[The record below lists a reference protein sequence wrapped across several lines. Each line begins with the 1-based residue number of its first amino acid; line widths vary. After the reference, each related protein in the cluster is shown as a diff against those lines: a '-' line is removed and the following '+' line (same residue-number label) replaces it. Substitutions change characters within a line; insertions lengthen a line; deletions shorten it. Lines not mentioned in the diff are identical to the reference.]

1 MDPLNQVRSCH
12 LLCPKERYEKEKE
25 HTKPAKI
32 SGQSFQFNYR
42 IVKTSCFNENSNN
55 LHSLFHCSKKED
67 TCYFCS
73 YCNRAYHKECV
84 ESPSIYHSSDHPKH
98 PLQLLFIK
106 KKKKILFNFSGLSN
120 TLIQDV
126 FLVKHTLHYFPR
138 KSTLACDVCG
148 LVDDDYSHLL
158 YTCLLCDFFV
168 HKRCID
174 LPYVIKV
181 SRHNHRLAFTPSN
194 LFKESADCGDAFMQC
209 TPDVHYDVM
218 YPTGKNLKESLKDR
232 VSNKKRYLGRTQVKT
247 PPPLASLH
255 AGEAFCRR
263 RRVLCSVSHSLSIS
277 CSRRLHHRH
286 LAEPS
291 HRYRLPCYSLGR
303 HRLSVS
309 SPHHRP
315 TSQGKQKHQIYSLR
329 VWSRW
334 SAHMLVLTESPL
346 DTRPKPPLFRPFPSP
361 VIVKVTR
368 QVPSPPKR
376 LVSPPTPN
384 LEPLDEN
391 LQGFNSTDLLI
402 GTIILLLW
410 STQLRWNI
418 VSQPVPSSRPILE
431 YHQEHLFTSA
441 TPSLPSYASPLFC
454 IPLQLPQ
461 LLHRQIR
468 SSTVRFTPSLR
479 SSSLYQLL
487 VPNPHKSLDMSF
499 QSVAMEL
506 RFSSGLDESHG
517 SRYGN
522 IRVHLLSW
530 ISLCSSSCLIVK
542 SITSHPPRRLVTPI
556 PSESR
561 WYSTDTCFGLNQNHL
576 RSLNVLIIIYLSHQ
590 SSSEASCLSMVCRR
604 ASLQRVHLAQSRDVE
619 LKSPLFVHSSH
630 VSRVSFSSEFVT
642 GAIRVQ
648 GPAYLFVSSKSRTL
662 LLFVSDE
669 IHVVYSGNIE
679 VGVRAVHARSTSF
692 QT

>member
-1 MDPLNQVRSCH
+1 MTSLLWLTAEEAAKNRGKVLSLYRQLLRSINS
-12 LLCPKERYEKEKE
+12 PK
-25 HTKPAKI
+25 
-32 SGQSFQFNYR
+32 
-42 IVKTSCFNENSNN
+42 
-55 LHSLFHCSKKED
+55 
-67 TCYFCS
+67 
-73 YCNRAYHKECV
+73 
-84 ESPSIYHSSDHPKH
+84 
-98 PLQLLFIK
+98 LQLSYASRLAKKAEIKTIFLFGSEEVSKHNVADLIRTGEYALSQLK
-106 KKKKILFNFSGLSN
+106 QGKIPNN
-120 TLIQDV
+120 TTQ
-126 FLVKHTLHYFPR
+126 
-138 KSTLACDVCG
+138 
-148 LVDDDYSHLL
+148 
-158 YTCLLCDFFV
+158 
-168 HKRCID
+168 CID

-194 LFKESADCGDAFMQC
+194 LFKESADCGVCYQKIDINYREYSCVKGCVYAMHSRCALRRDVSDGKELEGEPKGSCIEQKTLSRTNSSEDAAAASIPPC
-209 TPDVHYDVM
+209 RSCVSVLVVSTIAISP
-218 YPTGKNLKESLKDR
+218 NLLIAT
-232 VSNKKRYLGRTQVKT
+232 VFHVTLLVAT
-247 PPPLASLH
+247 AS
-255 AGEAFCRR
+255 
-263 RRVLCSVSHSLSIS
+263 
-277 CSRRLHHRH
+277 
-286 LAEPS
+286 PS
-291 HRYRLPCYSLGR
+291 H
-303 HRLSVS
+303 
-309 SPHHRP
+309 
-315 TSQGKQKHQIYSLR
+315 
-329 VWSRW
+329 
-334 SAHMLVLTESPL
+334 
-346 DTRPKPPLFRPFPSP
+346 
-361 VIVKVTR
+361 
-368 QVPSPPKR
+368 
-376 LVSPPTPN
+376 
-384 LEPLDEN
+384 
-391 LQGFNSTDLLI
+391 LLI
-402 GTIILLLW
+402 TAQPLKANR
-410 STQLRWNI
+410 STRSTHFWNI

-669 IHVVYSGNIE
+669 IHVVSSENIEVGVRAVHARSTSFQTWQFGLINVACDYFMLVVVAYPGTHPLFPMVSRVSFSSEFVTGAIRVQGPAYLFVSSKSRTLLLFVSDEIHVVYSGNIE

>member
-55 LHSLFHCSKKED
+55 LHSLFHCSKKEGEEIF
-67 TCYFCS
+67 Y
-73 YCNRAYHKECV
+73 
-84 ESPSIYHSSDHPKH
+84 
-98 PLQLLFIK
+98 
-106 KKKKILFNFSGLSN
+106 
-120 TLIQDV
+120 
-126 FLVKHTLHYFPR
+126 
-138 KSTLACDVCG
+138 
-148 LVDDDYSHLL
+148 
-158 YTCLLCDFFV
+158 
-168 HKRCID
+168 
-174 LPYVIKV
+174 
-181 SRHNHRLAFTPSN
+181 
-194 LFKESADCGDAFMQC
+194 
-209 TPDVHYDVM
+209 DVHYDVM

-263 RRVLCSVSHSLSIS
+263 RRVLCSFLCQ

-468 SSTVRFTPSLR
+468 SSTVRFTI
-479 SSSLYQLL
+479 
-487 VPNPHKSLDMSF
+487 
-499 QSVAMEL
+499 A
-506 RFSSGLDESHG
+506 
-517 SRYGN
+517 
-522 IRVHLLSW
+522 
-530 ISLCSSSCLIVK
+530 
-542 SITSHPPRRLVTPI
+542 
-556 PSESR
+556 
-561 WYSTDTCFGLNQNHL
+561 
-576 RSLNVLIIIYLSHQ
+576 LII
-590 SSSEASCLSMVCRR
+590 A
-604 ASLQRVHLAQSRDVE
+604 
-619 LKSPLFVHSSH
+619 
-630 VSRVSFSSEFVT
+630 VST
-642 GAIRVQ
+642 L
-648 GPAYLFVSSKSRTL
+648 GP
-662 LLFVSDE
+662 
-669 IHVVYSGNIE
+669 
-679 VGVRAVHARSTSF
+679 
-692 QT
+692 

>member
-55 LHSLFHCSKKED
+55 LHSLFHCSKKEGEEIF
-67 TCYFCS
+67 Y
-73 YCNRAYHKECV
+73 
-84 ESPSIYHSSDHPKH
+84 
-98 PLQLLFIK
+98 
-106 KKKKILFNFSGLSN
+106 
-120 TLIQDV
+120 
-126 FLVKHTLHYFPR
+126 
-138 KSTLACDVCG
+138 
-148 LVDDDYSHLL
+148 
-158 YTCLLCDFFV
+158 
-168 HKRCID
+168 
-174 LPYVIKV
+174 
-181 SRHNHRLAFTPSN
+181 
-194 LFKESADCGDAFMQC
+194 
-209 TPDVHYDVM
+209 DVHYDVM

-232 VSNKKRYLGRTQVKT
+232 VSNKKHYLRRTQVKT

-263 RRVLCSVSHSLSIS
+263 RRVLCSFLCQ